1 MVNSSP
7 KIDTAQPCSTTV
19 AAQPDSKL
27 AVTTDAV
34 PSDAVSPAAV
44 PNTDSNNVEAL
55 STDNTAIVTKTIGSV
70 DQPQAGPSK
79 ERTPA
84 IPAVQT
90 QQQPEP
96 LPEPRQPRFN
106 LYAFRVVEYLS
117 DTDDEEEEDR
127 AFILREMRERKA
139 RKSRMKG

>member
-7 KIDTAQPCSTTV
+7 NTV
-19 AAQPDSKL
+19 FQPDSKL
-27 AVTTDAV
+27 AVTTDAG
-34 PSDAVSPAAV
+34 PSDAVPPAAV

-55 STDNTAIVTKTIGSV
+55 STEDTAIVTKTVASA
-70 DQPQAGPSK
+70 DQPQAGPSQK
-79 ERTPA
+79 RTPA

-96 LPEPRQPRFN
+96 LPAQRRPRFN